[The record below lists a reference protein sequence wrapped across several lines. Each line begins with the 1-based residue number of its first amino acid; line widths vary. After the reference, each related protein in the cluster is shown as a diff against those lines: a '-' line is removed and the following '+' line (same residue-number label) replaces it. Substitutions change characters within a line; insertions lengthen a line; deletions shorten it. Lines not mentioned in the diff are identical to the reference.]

1 MRLVVQIALT
11 HIRSRVRQTL
21 VGIFGVAMGVGFSVM
36 MAGLMEGSQRD
47 FVSQLVDS
55 LPHITVSDERRS
67 PPSQSAEAVYDAVA
81 MSGLTTQALR
91 PGIKNPYAIIADL
104 DQWVPGAV
112 APSVQSKAIVRY
124 AGRDTAVSVTGIDP
138 RREVAVSKLATQIRQ
153 GTLENLYKASNAI
166 ILGDRL
172 ATKIGARVGNSVTL
186 VAGNGRLLSCVIVA
200 TFHSGNT
207 QIDEQQTYALIKTAQ
222 ILAG

>member
-1 MRLVVQIALT
+1 
-11 HIRSRVRQTL
+11 
-21 VGIFGVAMGVGFSVM
+21 
-36 MAGLMEGSQRD
+36 
-47 FVSQLVDS
+47 
-55 LPHITVSDERRS
+55 
-67 PPSQSAEAVYDAVA
+67 
-81 MSGLTTQALR
+81 
-91 PGIKNPYAIIADL
+91 
-104 DQWVPGAV
+104 
-112 APSVQSKAIVRY
+112 
-124 AGRDTAVSVTGIDP
+124 
-138 RREVAVSKLATQIRQ
+138 VAVSKLATQIRQ